1 MWGERKLL
9 GQLRGGLRDAALA
22 FVGLGEPKAGAGGT
36 KECPCRGQHR
46 SKEARSEKEK
56 AATRAVD
63 NCLRRGGSEGFRCM
77 RMQSEPN

>member
-1 MWGERKLL
+1 MGESEVTRPTSQGL
-9 GQLRGGLRDAALA
+9 GDAALA
-22 FVGLGEPKAGAGGT
+22 FFGLGEPKAGAGGT